1 MAKKQTNNIF
11 NTQYPSGIA
20 FIGAIIIGLG
30 VGQLKHETG
39 TYSLI
44 GVGVGFILV
53 AIISITSHNNF
64 LDR

>member
-1 MAKKQTNNIF
+1 MAKKHTNNIF

-20 FIGAIIIGLG
+20 FIGAILVGLG

-39 TYSLI
+39 TYTLI

-53 AIISITSHNNF
+53 ALISISTRNKF